1 MVNQHA
7 MRLTVPAVQDLAVA
21 RLESLGVAEAPDI
34 GWACAWLEA
43 CGYPGIKLLA
53 EALADPL
60 RSRDLARDAMGF
72 DLDNVSCV
80 FLGPAILR
88 DVEANGRV
96 FLRNVR
102 HGLYMLPFAVRS
114 NLGIGCP
121 VDPAFAV
128 GGERTKNPYA
138 EKLAL
143 AEANGVEV
151 DEGFLLPLAESSS
164 GKA

>member
-1 MVNQHA
+1 MK
-7 MRLTVPAVQDLAVA
+7 LTMAALQDLAA
-21 RLESLGVAEAPDI
+21 TRLDSLGIAEARDI
-34 GWACAWLEA
+34 AWASAWLEA

-53 EALADPL
+53 EALSDPV
-60 RSRDLARDAMGF
+60 RDRALQRDALGL
-72 DLDNVSCV
+72 DLDHVSCV
-80 FLGPAILR
+80 FLAPRIMR

-102 HGLYMLPFAVRS
+102 HGLYMLPFTVRS

-151 DEGFLLPLAESSS
+151 DETALLPPVGERGIFA
-164 GKA
+164 GRCGAR

>member
-102 HGLYMLPFAVRS
+102 HGLYMLPFTVRS

-128 GGERTKNPYA
+128 GGERHKNPYA
-138 EKLAL
+138 DKLAL
-143 AEANGVEV
+143 AEVDGIEV
-151 DEGFLLPLAESSS
+151 DETALLPPAEGGP
-164 GKA
+164 GKV